1 MHAWKDTKYTL
12 KGKFFVKS
20 WSANSVI
27 VITVESMFANLPT
40 SSTCWLVRTNTL
52 EVLKLMMEFTNDG
65 KTSCSTTLSAMCVA
79 EIITITRLSATWNR
93 YLLCTVDVN
102 SRTVLIQSQML
113 RRGMNCR
120 TRVLRTNIAVTLKP
134 ARCVCTHIICFN
146 GSVMHAWFSTLP
158 SL

>member
-1 MHAWKDTKYTL
+1 M
-12 KGKFFVKS
+12 
-20 WSANSVI
+20 
-27 VITVESMFANLPT
+27 ITVESMFANLPT

-65 KTSCSTTLSAMCVA
+65 KTSCSFISNVRGGNCNDHPSV
-79 EIITITRLSATWNR
+79 SVC